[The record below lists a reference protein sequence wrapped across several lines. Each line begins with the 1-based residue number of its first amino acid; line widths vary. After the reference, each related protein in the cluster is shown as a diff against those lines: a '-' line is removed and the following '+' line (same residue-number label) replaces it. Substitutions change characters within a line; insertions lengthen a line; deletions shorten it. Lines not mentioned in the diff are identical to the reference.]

1 MRGLQEEIKERV
13 LILDGAMGT
22 MIQQYK
28 LSEDDFRGTEFAGHQ
43 CLLKGCNDLLCITK
57 PEVIKDIHRK
67 YLEAGADIIE
77 TNTFNANRISMSD
90 YGLEDYVGMMN
101 ASAVRIARD
110 LAEVYTE
117 KTPSKPRFVVGS
129 VGPTNKSCSIS
140 PDVDNPAARAIDFSE
155 LATAYQE
162 QMEVLIS
169 EGIDALLIETIFDTL
184 NAKAAI
190 YAARKAMET
199 IGKHVPIMLSV
210 TIMGQ
215 SGRTLSGQTLE
226 AFCASVSGYDIF
238 SVGLNCSF
246 GAKQMLPFI
255 KQLSAIASCYVTAYP
270 NAGLPNE
277 FGQYEQT
284 PDDMAR
290 DLEEILSGGY
300 VNVVGGC
307 CGTTDAHISKYSSII
322 GKAKVHKPNVA
333 AGHLVLSGLEVLEVK
348 PEFNFVNIGERC
360 NVAGSRKF
368 LRLIKE
374 RNYDEALHIAREQVE
389 NGAQILDVNM
399 DDGMLDVKSEMVNFL
414 NLLASDPDIARVPI
428 MVDSSDWDV
437 IMAALRCLQGF
448 DPNILAIGTGIRE
461 HDRYALD
468 YLRAVEW
475 IHLHYPQV
483 NISGGVSNLSFAFR
497 GNNFLREAIH
507 AVFLDLAIKKGMTM
521 GIVNPYSKVAYSDLT
536 SEQVGILEDF
546 ILCRRENA
554 LADVLKLAGTTVA
567 DDGLDKTKWR
577 SSSVVD
583 RLIYSLQH
591 GIVDYL
597 DEDLHEAL
605 KYYDTPIEIIEGPLM
620 DGMNIVGELFSTG
633 KMFLPQ
639 IVKTARTMKRAVEI
653 LQPYIEQGKT
663 SSAHSNGRIL
673 LATVKGDV
681 HDIGKNIV
689 SVVMACNNFDVIDL
703 GVMVPADDIVKA
715 AIETQADAV
724 GLSGLITPSLSEMV
738 NVVRQMEKA
747 GLRIPVLIGG
757 ATTSLKHTAIKIAP
771 EYSGPV
777 AYVKDASQNV
787 PVLKRL
793 LDRATSTS
801 YIDEI
806 SETYNKIRASYSSSR
821 PELLSLDE
829 ARKKKPDFFK
839 NN

>member
-1 MRGLQEEIKERV
+1 MRRLQEEIKERV

-28 LSEDDFRGTEFAGHQ
+28 LSEDDFRGTEFAGHH

-110 LAEVYTE
+110 LAEAYTE

-199 IGKHVPIMLSV
+199 VGKHVPIMLSV

-348 PEFNFVNIGERC
+348 P
-360 NVAGSRKF
+360 S
-368 LRLIKE
+368 LI
-374 RNYDEALHIAREQVE
+374 L
-389 NGAQILDVNM
+389 
-399 DDGMLDVKSEMVNFL
+399 
-414 NLLASDPDIARVPI
+414 
-428 MVDSSDWDV
+428 
-437 IMAALRCLQGF
+437 
-448 DPNILAIGTGIRE
+448 
-461 HDRYALD
+461 
-468 YLRAVEW
+468 
-475 IHLHYPQV
+475 
-483 NISGGVSNLSFAFR
+483 
-497 GNNFLREAIH
+497 
-507 AVFLDLAIKKGMTM
+507 
-521 GIVNPYSKVAYSDLT
+521 
-536 SEQVGILEDF
+536 
-546 ILCRRENA
+546 
-554 LADVLKLAGTTVA
+554 
-567 DDGLDKTKWR
+567 
-577 SSSVVD
+577 
-583 RLIYSLQH
+583 
-591 GIVDYL
+591 
-597 DEDLHEAL
+597 
-605 KYYDTPIEIIEGPLM
+605 
-620 DGMNIVGELFSTG
+620 
-633 KMFLPQ
+633 
-639 IVKTARTMKRAVEI
+639 
-653 LQPYIEQGKT
+653 
-663 SSAHSNGRIL
+663 
-673 LATVKGDV
+673 
-681 HDIGKNIV
+681 
-689 SVVMACNNFDVIDL
+689 
-703 GVMVPADDIVKA
+703 
-715 AIETQADAV
+715 
-724 GLSGLITPSLSEMV
+724 
-738 NVVRQMEKA
+738 
-747 GLRIPVLIGG
+747 
-757 ATTSLKHTAIKIAP
+757 
-771 EYSGPV
+771 
-777 AYVKDASQNV
+777 
-787 PVLKRL
+787 
-793 LDRATSTS
+793 
-801 YIDEI
+801 
-806 SETYNKIRASYSSSR
+806 
-821 PELLSLDE
+821 
-829 ARKKKPDFFK
+829 
-839 NN
+839 

>member
-1 MRGLQEEIKERV
+1 MRRLQEEIKERV

-28 LSEDDFRGTEFAGHQ
+28 LSEDDFRGTEFAGHH

-110 LAEVYTE
+110 LAEAYTE

-199 IGKHVPIMLSV
+199 VGKHVPIMLSV

-437 IMAALRCLQGF
+437 IMAALRCLQGKSIVNSISLKDGEDVFIKRACDAVSLGAAVVVMAFDEKGQADTFERRVEICSRSYDLLVNKVGMKPADIIF

-468 YLRAVEW
+468 YL
-475 IHLHYPQV
+475 
-483 NISGGVSNLSFAFR
+483 S
-497 GNNFLREAIH
+497 
-507 AVFLDLAIKKGMTM
+507 
-521 GIVNPYSKVAYSDLT
+521 
-536 SEQVGILEDF
+536 
-546 ILCRRENA
+546 
-554 LADVLKLAGTTVA
+554 
-567 DDGLDKTKWR
+567 
-577 SSSVVD
+577 
-583 RLIYSLQH
+583 
-591 GIVDYL
+591 
-597 DEDLHEAL
+597 
-605 KYYDTPIEIIEGPLM
+605 
-620 DGMNIVGELFSTG
+620 
-633 KMFLPQ
+633 
-639 IVKTARTMKRAVEI
+639 VEI
-653 LQPYIEQGKT
+653 TSCVRRYTQSSLTLQ
-663 SSAHSNGRIL
+663 
-673 LATVKGDV
+673 
-681 HDIGKNIV
+681 
-689 SVVMACNNFDVIDL
+689 
-703 GVMVPADDIVKA
+703 
-715 AIETQADAV
+715 
-724 GLSGLITPSLSEMV
+724 
-738 NVVRQMEKA
+738 
-747 GLRIPVLIGG
+747 
-757 ATTSLKHTAIKIAP
+757 
-771 EYSGPV
+771 
-777 AYVKDASQNV
+777 
-787 PVLKRL
+787 
-793 LDRATSTS
+793 
-801 YIDEI
+801 
-806 SETYNKIRASYSSSR
+806 
-821 PELLSLDE
+821 
-829 ARKKKPDFFK
+829 
-839 NN
+839 